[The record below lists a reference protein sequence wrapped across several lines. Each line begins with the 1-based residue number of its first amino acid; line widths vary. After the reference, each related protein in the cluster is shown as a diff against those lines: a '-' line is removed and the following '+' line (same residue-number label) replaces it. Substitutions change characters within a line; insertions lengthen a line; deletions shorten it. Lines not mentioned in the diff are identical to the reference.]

1 MKIKVKVNNNEFI
14 INDRPETIE
23 NIINTIA
30 LIDQDKNKI
39 KIIMGDT
46 DSTIGAMTI
55 AGELNRKY
63 SFVEYGWIY

>member
-1 MKIKVKVNNNEFI
+1 MKIKVKVNDNEFVL
-14 INDRPETIE
+14 NDRPETIE
-23 NIINTIA
+23 IIINTIA
-30 LIDQDKNKI
+30 LIDQSKNKI

-46 DSTIGAMTI
+46 DSTIGAMAI

>member
-1 MKIKVKVNNNEFI
+1 MKIKVQVNDHEFI

-30 LIDQDKNKI
+30 LIDQSKNKI
-39 KIIMGDT
+39 KIIMADT
-46 DSTIGAMTI
+46 DSTIGVMAI

-63 SFVEYGWIY
+63 SFVKYGWIY